1 MSSEPVNSTTAASAE
16 RRPAIWPWLVVPLLA
31 LALFFA
37 LSRFKE
43 SRLPP
48 APADGTAVPA
58 EASAPSADPS

>member
-1 MSSEPVNSTTAASAE
+1 
-16 RRPAIWPWLVVPLLA
+16 VVPLLA

-48 APADGTAVPA
+48 AQSDSIPTPA
-58 EASAPSADPS
+58 EETAPSADPS

>member
-1 MSSEPVNSTTAASAE
+1 MSSEPASSTTAATAD

-43 SRLPP
+43 SRLPAQSDS
-48 APADGTAVPA
+48 APPA
-58 EASAPSADPS
+58 EETSPSADPS

>member
-1 MSSEPVNSTTAASAE
+1 MSSEPASSTTAATAD

-48 APADGTAVPA
+48 AQSDTAPSA
-58 EASAPSADPS
+58 EETAPSADPS

>member
-1 MSSEPVNSTTAASAE
+1 MSSEPANSSTAATAE

-48 APADGTAVPA
+48 AQGDGSVAPA
-58 EASAPSADPS
+58 EATASSADPS

>member
-1 MSSEPVNSTTAASAE
+1 MSSEPADTTPAPAE
-16 RRPAIWPWLVVPLLA
+16 RRPAVWPWLVVPLLA

-48 APADGTAVPA
+48 AHSESTAAPV
-58 EASAPSADPS
+58 EAAAPPADPS

>member
-1 MSSEPVNSTTAASAE
+1 MSSEPANSTSAATAE

-48 APADGTAVPA
+48 APGDGTAAPA
-58 EASAPSADPS
+58 EQTAPSADPS

>member
-1 MSSEPVNSTTAASAE
+1 MSSEPASSTTAATAD

-48 APADGTAVPA
+48 AQSDSTAPPA
-58 EASAPSADPS
+58 EETAPSADPS

>member
-1 MSSEPVNSTTAASAE
+1 MSSEPANSTSAATAE

-43 SRLPP
+43 SRLPAAP
-48 APADGTAVPA
+48 SDTVAPAEET
-58 EASAPSADPS
+58 APSADPS